1 MKIPGTNSHFISIS
15 AFIQLKYITK
25 QSTMGPYINIYY
37 TSNSIFKKTRQRFLF
52 NIFLNGQQNNLQEP
66 HLITSKKRPQY
77 YYTIS
82 IKN

>member
-1 MKIPGTNSHFISIS
+1 
-15 AFIQLKYITK
+15 
-25 QSTMGPYINIYY
+25 MGPYINIYY